1 MAEGEGE
8 GGEKKSQRR
17 RLRAACLPRP
27 GCFTVS
33 AADEGPSG
41 SGGGGG
47 GGGGSRPAPTHLV
60 VTVNGIV
67 GSAENW
73 RYAAKHFIKKH
84 PEDVVVHCSGCN
96 GAARTFDG
104 VDVMGT
110 RLAEERRPEL
120 QKISFVAHSLGGLI
134 ARYAIALLYKS
145 ATEIDSH
152 EEHEKQVTD
161 VSSNQLIDRGKIA
174 GLEPINFITFA
185 TPHLGTRSH
194 KQIPLL
200 RGSYKLEKM
209 AYRISWIAGRSGKHL
224 FLKDIEDGKPP
235 LLLQMVTDYGRLCV
249 LSSVVLLTQTSVT
262 IPQNFINHVKYPH
275 VVYVEKPKVQ
285 DTDFSDS
292 MIYQAK
298 NTSEMEELMLKGL
311 NRIPWERVDVSFK
324 KSRQRIFAHSTIQ
337 VKTYFFNSDGADCMA
352 HQIGNLLEI
361 YWGKEATTPTKML
374 CYLPDYS
381 RFVHSLELAMEFLL
395 LCSSS
400 LLLLLLSSH
409 GLQSTEGGELHHH
422 QIKEPPPEVEQTGGK
437 GWAAM
442 SETLIG
448 SRPPRCEG
456 KCAPCG
462 RCEAV
467 QVPVAPRAGRLR
479 AFFFRADDDDESSTN
494 YKPLNWKCRD
504 SENDSEAIASA
515 PLLKFSTKNACVTN
529 STGTRFSNGHCIQ
542 LGCYHMQI
550 NLCLPPWVQENDSPE
565 SPLNTLPKR
574 GHPRTTV

>member
-262 IPQNFINHVKYPH
+262 ISLLAGEHHQCVINMNFPRRKTQVKW
-275 VVYVEKPKVQ
+275 K
-285 DTDFSDS
+285 
-292 MIYQAK
+292 
-298 NTSEMEELMLKGL
+298 
-311 NRIPWERVDVSFK
+311 
-324 KSRQRIFAHSTIQ
+324 

>member
-8 GGEKKSQRR
+8 GEEKKSQRQR
-17 RLRAACLPRP
+17 QRPRLRGRLRAACLPRP

-41 SGGGGG
+41 SGAGGE

-104 VDVMGT
+104 VDVMGR
-110 RLAEERRPEL
+110 RLAEEVLSVVECRPEL

-134 ARYAIALLYKS
+134 ARYAIALIYES

-161 VSSNQLIDRGKIA
+161 VSSNQPIDRGKIA

-209 AYRISWIAGRSGKHL
+209 AYRLSWIAGRSGKHL

-235 LLLQMVTDYGRLCV
+235 LLLQMVTDYGDLH
-249 LSSVVLLTQTSVT
+249 
-262 IPQNFINHVKYPH
+262 FIYPH

-285 DTDFSDS
+285 DIDFSDS
-292 MIYQAK
+292 IIYQAK
-298 NTSEMEELMLKGL
+298 TTIEMEEVMLKGL

-337 VKTYFFNSDGADCMA
+337 VKTYFFNSDGADVIFHMID
-352 HQIGNLLEI
+352 H
-361 YWGKEATTPTKML
+361 
-374 CYLPDYS
+374 
-381 RFVHSLELAMEFLL
+381 FL
-395 LCSSS
+395 
-400 LLLLLLSSH
+400 
-409 GLQSTEGGELHHH
+409 
-422 QIKEPPPEVEQTGGK
+422 
-437 GWAAM
+437 
-442 SETLIG
+442 
-448 SRPPRCEG
+448 
-456 KCAPCG
+456 
-462 RCEAV
+462 
-467 QVPVAPRAGRLR
+467 
-479 AFFFRADDDDESSTN
+479 
-494 YKPLNWKCRD
+494 Y
-504 SENDSEAIASA
+504 
-515 PLLKFSTKNACVTN
+515 
-529 STGTRFSNGHCIQ
+529 
-542 LGCYHMQI
+542 
-550 NLCLPPWVQENDSPE
+550 
-565 SPLNTLPKR
+565 
-574 GHPRTTV
+574 

>member
-41 SGGGGG
+41 SGG

-96 GAARTFDG
+96 GAVRTFDG

-110 RLAEERRPEL
+110 RLAEEVLSLVQRRPEL

-152 EEHEKQVTD
+152 EEHEKQITD

-235 LLLQMVTDYGRLCV
+235 LLLQMVTDYGDLHFMSALRSFKRRVAYSNICNDFIV
-249 LSSVVLLTQTSVT
+249 GWRTSSIRHQHELPK
-262 IPQNFINHVKYPH
+262 PQNFINHVKYPH

-337 VKTYFFNSDGADCMA
+337 VKTYFFNSDGADVIFHMID
-352 HQIGNLLEI
+352 H
-361 YWGKEATTPTKML
+361 
-374 CYLPDYS
+374 
-381 RFVHSLELAMEFLL
+381 FL
-395 LCSSS
+395 
-400 LLLLLLSSH
+400 
-409 GLQSTEGGELHHH
+409 
-422 QIKEPPPEVEQTGGK
+422 
-437 GWAAM
+437 
-442 SETLIG
+442 
-448 SRPPRCEG
+448 
-456 KCAPCG
+456 
-462 RCEAV
+462 
-467 QVPVAPRAGRLR
+467 
-479 AFFFRADDDDESSTN
+479 
-494 YKPLNWKCRD
+494 Y
-504 SENDSEAIASA
+504 
-515 PLLKFSTKNACVTN
+515 
-529 STGTRFSNGHCIQ
+529 
-542 LGCYHMQI
+542 
-550 NLCLPPWVQENDSPE
+550 
-565 SPLNTLPKR
+565 
-574 GHPRTTV
+574 